1 MKAFMHLIV
10 LVTLFFATNVNAQ
23 TTSIVEFQDN
33 FNGALPLGL
42 AAQPEDFAVSLTDM
56 VLGDQSG
63 VDLVF
68 DDVSITTAAGTFTFD
83 VTVTPGT
90 GVGEISAADGE
101 FNASLAE
108 IDDGAMASSLFEGGD
123 MITVTISDVQGEVTF
138 DGFVNFGTDNSA
150 VGEGF
155 NVNGI
160 DYLRGTET
168 NGDADPRQG
177 IALPDPGILDQDSV
191 DIVFIGNSVSLRGFA
206 LQFSQAGGALLGD
219 VNFDGAVDFFD
230 IQPFIDLLAGQAFQ
244 GNADI
249 DRNGAVDFFDIQPF
263 IDLLAGGLTS

>member
-1 MKAFMHLIV
+1 MKPLLHLTV
-10 LVTLFFATNVNAQ
+10 LALFFATNVNAQ

-33 FNGALPLGL
+33 FDGAPPLGL

-68 DDVSITTAAGTFTFD
+68 DDVSITTADGTFTFD

-138 DGFVNFGTDNSA
+138 DGFVNFGSDNSQ
-150 VGEGF
+150 VGEGI

-160 DYLRGTET
+160 DYIRGTET

-191 DIVFIGNSVSLRGFA
+191 DIVFIGDSVSLRGFA
-206 LQFSQAGGALLGD
+206 LQFTQPSTGGLLGD
-219 VNFDGAVDFFD
+219 VNLDMSVDFSD
-230 IQPFIDLLAGQAFQ
+230 IAPFIALLSMQMFQ
-244 GNADI
+244 TEADI
-249 DRNGAVDFFDIQPF
+249 NEDLVVDFSDIAPF
-263 IDLLAGGLTS
+263 IGLLAGG